1 MRLWTELGRG
11 SSGSYGKGLL
21 CIMCIMP
28 IATTT
33 TKSKTVKA
41 AATGAM
47 KNNIMSSTA
56 TAKSTEIVTRIW
68 ELERNKAES
77 EGVWCVRVV
86 AQGRIWMRRCGRF
99 GAEGKGMHTV
109 FLQKA
114 GRSSNNICGNR

>member
-11 SSGSYGKGLL
+11 SSGSYGKGML

-56 TAKSTEIVTRIW
+56 TAKIIEKLKRMW
-68 ELERNKAES
+68 ELERKRAER
-77 EGVWCVRVV
+77 EGVWCVRDV
-86 AQGRIWMRRCGRF
+86 AQGRRWMRAFRSGR
-99 GAEGKGMHTV
+99 KGN
-109 FLQKA
+109 A
-114 GRSSNNICGNR
+114 